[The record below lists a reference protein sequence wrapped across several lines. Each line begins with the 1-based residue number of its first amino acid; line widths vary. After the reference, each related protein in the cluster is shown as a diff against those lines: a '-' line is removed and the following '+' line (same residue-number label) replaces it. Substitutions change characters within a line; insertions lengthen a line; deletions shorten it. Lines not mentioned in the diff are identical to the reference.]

1 MCGTAEYYFKTATF
15 LLYPTCVELQE
26 INQISL
32 RAPKRLEMALV
43 QWLKNN
49 NMTLC
54 VRLKA

>member
-1 MCGTAEYYFKTATF
+1 MAK
-15 LLYPTCVELQE
+15 CVELQE

-49 NMTLC
+49 NMILC
-54 VRLKA
+54 VSLKA